1 MGEKKGAQARS
12 APTKRQAAGRYASN
26 KKVIMNA
33 QCNAFYGTASY
44 RQAGLTTQKSSEG
57 NSLPATFLYRN
68 VAFHAARCND
78 YITDLFLIYISE
90 GWEWE

>member
-1 MGEKKGAQARS
+1 
-12 APTKRQAAGRYASN
+12 
-26 KKVIMNA
+26 MNA
-33 QCNAFYGTASY
+33 QCNAFYGTALY
-44 RQAGLTTQKSSEG
+44 QRECLTTLKSSEG

-68 VAFHAARCND
+68 VAFHAARFND